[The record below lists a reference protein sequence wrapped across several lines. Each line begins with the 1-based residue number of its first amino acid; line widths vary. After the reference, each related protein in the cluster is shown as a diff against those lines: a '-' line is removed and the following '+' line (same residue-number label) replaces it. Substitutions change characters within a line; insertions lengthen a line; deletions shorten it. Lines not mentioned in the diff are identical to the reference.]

1 MPVKSQQQAK
11 YIWAMRRKWG
21 SRKKAPK
28 KMKWV
33 FDQDWTKEIKFKDLP
48 KKVESLNFI
57 RTFEEFNY

>member
-57 RTFEEFNY
+57 KTFEEFNY